1 MVPSPYVANNHQ
13 EKNARAL
20 EEAGGAVV
28 LLEGECTPQKLYQ
41 TTCSILKDGLRLQQ
55 MEESMASLGIR
66 DATERIYKVIR
77 NICK

>member
-1 MVPSPYVANNHQ
+1 M
-13 EKNARAL
+13 
-20 EEAGGAVV
+20 V

-66 DATERIYKVIR
+66 DATERIYEVIR